1 MTQQIQFVQGTIF
14 HQEEGDFVE
23 FKTITSKRPVTVIV
37 DHTEEY
43 VTGFLNAQVAGD
55 LYLGIDNG
63 GIIQGVTLNR
73 NERDDIHKNILS
85 KLGCTDPPIPHEYY
99 RTTVHGVFNSEQ
111 EPIEN
116 SCVVQIHII
125 KTEVK
130 YLYKT
135 SGGSVYLKK
144 GSSCK
149 KLNSKEIAE
158 IIERRVQIHLQ
169 KDADELDKRLE
180 KDPNDR
186 SLLKKRADIAMY
198 MSDIPTMYNIYE
210 KILELN
216 PRNRI
221 IRIDYAT
228 ARKSIGDLEGA
239 LSILNDAL
247 QLDNNDS
254 STLNSQGSILK
265 TKGSTLQGLDRWNE
279 ALQSYQ
285 EALKLKP
292 DDYTILTQIG
302 VTLRELGKY
311 KESIQFLNYAI
322 SKSPNYRLAK
332 YEKKKTYCKI
342 YEGGMKIKSISEIQ

>member
-1 MTQQIQFVQGTIF
+1 MTQQIQFVQGKVF
-14 HQEEGDFVE
+14 NQEEGGSVE
-23 FKTITSKRPVTVIV
+23 LKMVTSRRPVDTIV
-37 DHTEEY
+37 KHSEEY
-43 VTGFLNAQVAGD
+43 VTGFLNAHEEGD
-55 LYLGIDNG
+55 LYLGIDDS
-63 GIIQGVTLNR
+63 GIIKGVTLNR

-85 KLGCTDPPIPHEYY
+85 KLGCTDPPIPHEHY
-99 RTTVHGVFNSEQ
+99 RTTIHSVFNSEQ

-158 IIERRVQIHLQ
+158 IIERRTKIHLQ

-180 KDPNDR
+180 KEPNNR
-186 SLLKKRADIAMY
+186 SILERRAEIAKYMGDVDTMDKTFKKM
-198 MSDIPTMYNIYE
+198 
-210 KILELN
+210 LELN
-216 PRNRI
+216 PKNQR

-228 ARKSIGDLEGA
+228 AHESIGDLEGA
-239 LSILNDAL
+239 LSIINDAL
-247 QLDNNDS
+247 QLDNNLKS
-254 STLNSQGSILK
+254 KGSILK
-265 TKGSTLQGLDRWNE
+265 SKGSILQGLDRWNE
-279 ALQSYQ
+279 ALQAHE

-302 VTLRELGKY
+302 VTFRELGKY
-311 KESIQFLNYAI
+311 KESIKFLNYAV
-322 SKSPNYRLAK
+322 SKSPSYRLAK
-332 YEKKKTYCKI
+332 YEKKKTYCKM
-342 YEGGMKIKSISEIQ
+342 YEGGMKIKGISEMQ